1 MVARTILVLSLLIA
15 PSFAQENEFRIG
27 GQVPAELDALFDRGA
42 DFLAESQLDNG
53 SWKCQSMFN
62 SNGTGVCSICVLA
75 LLSTGDDPNFG
86 EHAGAIRRGLEY
98 LLSKQH
104 QTSGMMG
111 GNAYDF
117 GFTMLCLAEA
127 YGIVDEDQL
136 FRGQPRDKKRTIG
149 KALELCVKAAATMKD
164 KTALVGHAWN
174 STASNNGIPDTST
187 GGSVMVG
194 LLAARNAGVE
204 VPDDVMNRAFK
215 YFRRMTSTSGKVGY
229 YQTRGNDYGNS
240 IARSSI
246 TALVLAIGKRKEC
259 KEYASVRKYLLSNLE
274 SSYATHP
281 LYGDYYQAQALFQLD
296 YKAWKAWNR
305 ERVSRA
311 VATANDDG
319 SIGRSQVGQPYAT
332 AMNMLTLALNFRFLP
347 IYER

>member
-1 MVARTILVLSLLIA
+1 MLPRTLSVLLLAISPAIA
-15 PSFAQENEFRIG
+15 QDNDFRIG
-27 GQVPAELDALFDRGA
+27 GAVPAELGNLFDRGA
-42 DFLAESQLDNG
+42 DYLAESQLDNG
-53 SWKCQSMFN
+53 SWKCQSQFG
-62 SNGTGVCSICVLA
+62 SNGTGVCSLCVLA

-86 EHAGAIRRGLEY
+86 EHAGSIRRGLEY
-98 LLSKQH
+98 LLSKQN
-104 QTSGMMG
+104 QKSGMLG

-127 YGIVDEDQL
+127 YGTIDEDQL
-136 FRGQPRDKKRTIG
+136 FRGQPGNKKRKVGT
-149 KALELCVKAAATMKD
+149 ALELCVKAASTMKH
-164 KTALVGHAWN
+164 KTELVGHAWN
-174 STASNNGIPDTST
+174 STASNGGIPDTSV
-187 GGSVMVG
+187 GGSVLVG

-215 YFRRMTSTSGKVGY
+215 YFKKMTNKSGQVGY
-229 YQTRGNDYGNS
+229 YQTRANNYGNS

-259 KEYASVRKYLLSNLE
+259 EEYAATRKYLLSNLE
-274 SSYATHP
+274 TSYNSHP

-296 YKAWKAWNR
+296 YKAWQAWNR
-305 ERVSRA
+305 DRLSRA

-319 SIGRSQVGQPYAT
+319 SIGRSAVGQPYAT

>member
-1 MVARTILVLSLLIA
+1 MLVRILLLLSLPTATLV
-15 PSFAQENEFRIG
+15 AQENEFRIG

-42 DFLAESQLDNG
+42 DYLAKSQQDNG
-53 SWKCQSMFN
+53 SWKCQSQFG
-62 SNGTGVCSICVLA
+62 SNGTGVCSLCVLA

-86 EHAGAIRRGLEY
+86 EHAGSIRRGLEY

-104 QTSGMMG
+104 QKSGMMG

-127 YGIVDEDQL
+127 YGTVDEDRL
-136 FRGQPRDKKRTIG
+136 FRGEPAGKKRTIG
-149 KALELCVKAAATMKD
+149 KALELCVEAASTMRS
-164 KTALVGHAWN
+164 KTELVGHAWN
-174 STASNNGIPDTST
+174 STASNNGIPDTSV
-187 GGSVMVG
+187 GGSVLVG

-204 VPDDVMNRAFK
+204 VPDDVMERAFK
-215 YFRRMTSTSGKVGY
+215 YFKKMTNKSGKVGY
-229 YQTRGNDYGNS
+229 YQTRANDYGNS

-246 TALVLAIGKRKEC
+246 TALVLAIGKRQEC
-259 KEYASVRKYLLSNLE
+259 EAYASVRKYLLSNLE
-274 SSYATHP
+274 TTYNTHP

-296 YKAWKAWNR
+296 YKAWQAWNR

-319 SIGRSQVGQPYAT
+319 SVGRSPVGQPYAT